1 MDIALESE
9 SNGWDPPTSIP
20 ETTCLTWTTPVS
32 GLRMGVLT
40 VVWFIWGKGGHWGLI
55 PGITLT
61 HLTPQELLTIP
72 TPSWRGV
79 GVHENFTGDGQGLRE
94 ILRHPG
100 PRGGDSGW
108 RAFTLIMTCPFH
120 LMATEAPWSASRT
133 SSRPT
138 WPTLSCPPSSG
149 LVFNFQ

>member
-79 GVHENFTGDGQGLRE
+79 GVHAAGGFWGIRRVGFCFLQYLSSTLFDRIYLIKLALISFVMISFFDLAFKLKKERTGKLLTKVRY
-94 ILRHPG
+94 
-100 PRGGDSGW
+100 
-108 RAFTLIMTCPFH
+108 
-120 LMATEAPWSASRT
+120 
-133 SSRPT
+133 
-138 WPTLSCPPSSG
+138 
-149 LVFNFQ
+149 